1 MPSLD
6 NYLVTLGV
14 KGQNVVLAQMD
25 KIQKAGKKLSKTK
38 TAIDLAARSGKSG
51 AGAGAAGKVAS
62 EEKTEN
68 EKYKRARKQENEDEK
83 KNTSKFREA
92 VGRFGQGAQTI
103 ASSASGL
110 DPTSLIG
117 GMTSALGTS
126 LSGISVL
133 GVSLGRLPEGLA
145 SISNSMLAMAK
156 SSVDMAK
163 QSTAAYHALATRN
176 AAAEH
181 YGGNITENSPMSR
194 NERAMFIDAVSGSMG
209 KIQQPL
215 ADQIN
220 RLAGSKDTRALARA
234 AAGDWESTGTDKG
247 WMLGQVSSGFQ
258 GLPPSI
264 KQKLQAS
271 LLKNFSGEI
280 QGMSSERATVQRNA
294 ADWANMDEDQTKR
307 LYEGTTGEGGRTN
320 ANVIGIASK
329 LNTMQVGMYT
339 AGLGFAK
346 AVNETAD
353 AIASLPKKIM
363 DFKNSLDKMINDPSI
378 KSTRN
383 LAKTIP
389 VGK

>member
-6 NYLVTLGV
+6 NYLVTFGV
-14 KGQNVVLAQMD
+14 KGQDVVLAQMD
-25 KIQKAGKKLSKTK
+25 KVQKKGKQISKSKSVLDLAGKATK
-38 TAIDLAARSGKSG
+38 GGKS
-51 AGAGAAGKVAS
+51 AP
-62 EEKTEN
+62 EKAVEKESAEN
-68 EKYKRARKQENEDEK
+68 EKIKHSQKQNNEEEK
-83 KNTSKFREA
+83 KTTSKFREA

-103 ASSASGL
+103 ASSASSI
-110 DPTSLIG
+110 DPTSAIT

-145 SISNSMLAMAK
+145 SISNSMLTMAK
-156 SSVDMAK
+156 NSVDMAK
-163 QSTAAYHALATRN
+163 QATAAYHGLATRN

-181 YGGNITENSPMSR
+181 YGGKVSSGGGVLSR

-209 KIQQPL
+209 KIQKPL

-220 RLAGSKDTRALARA
+220 KLVGTKDTRSLARA

-247 WMLGQVSSGFQ
+247 WMLGQVSGGFQ

-271 LLKNFSGEI
+271 LLKYFSGEI
-280 QGMSSERATVQRNA
+280 QDMSGERATVQRNA
-294 ADWANMDEDQTKR
+294 ADWADMDEDQTKR
-307 LYEGTTGEGGRTN
+307 LYTGSTGANGRTN

-329 LNTMQVGMYT
+329 LNTMQAGLYT
-339 AGLGFAK
+339 AGITFAK

-353 AIASLPKKIM
+353 AISTLPKKIG
-363 DFKNSLDKMINDPSI
+363 DFKKSLEQIISDPSI

>member
-25 KIQKAGKKLSKTK
+25 KVQKKGKQISKSK
-38 TAIDLAARSGKSG
+38 SVIDL
-51 AGAGAAGKVAS
+51 AGKVAKGGKS
-62 EEKTEN
+62 APEKAVEKESAEN
-68 EKYKRARKQENEDEK
+68 EKIKRSQKQNNEEEK
-83 KNTSKFREA
+83 KTTSKFREA

-103 ASSASGL
+103 ASSASSI
-110 DPTSLIG
+110 DPTSAIT

-133 GVSLGRLPEGLA
+133 GISLGRLPEGLA
-145 SISNSMLAMAK
+145 SISNSMLTMAK
-156 SSVDMAK
+156 NSVDMAK
-163 QSTAAYHALATRN
+163 QATAAYHGLATRN

-181 YGGNITENSPMSR
+181 YGGKVSSGGVLSR

-209 KIQQPL
+209 KIQKPL

-220 RLAGSKDTRALARA
+220 KLVGTKDTRSLARA

-247 WMLGQVSSGFQ
+247 WMLGQISGSFQ
-258 GLPPSI
+258 GLPPSV

-280 QGMSSERATVQRNA
+280 QGMGEDQANAQRNA
-294 ADWANMDEDQTKR
+294 ADWANMDEKQTED
-307 LYEGTTGEGGRTN
+307 LYRTSITKGGRTN
-320 ANVIGIASK
+320 EDIKGIASK
-329 LNTMQVGMYT
+329 LNTMQVGMYG
-339 AGLGFAK
+339 AGLSFAK
-346 AVNETAD
+346 TVNEVAD
-353 AIASLPKKIM
+353 AIGTLPKRIK
-363 DFKNSLDKMINDPSI
+363 DFRDSLDKMINDPSI

>member
-1 MPSLD
+1 MDMPQLD
-6 NYLVTLGV
+6 NYLVSLGV
-14 KGQNVVLAQMD
+14 KGQNVVLSTMD
-25 KIQKAGKKLSKTK
+25 KIQKKGKNISKSK
-38 TAIDLAARSGKSG
+38 IAVELAAKGSRGGGKS
-51 AGAGAAGKVAS
+51 APEKATEK
-62 EEKTEN
+62 EEA
-68 EKYKRARKQENEDEK
+68 EKAKQTRKQENEDEK

-103 ASSASGL
+103 AGSAAGL
-110 DPTSLIG
+110 DPTSLIS

-133 GVSLGRLPEGLA
+133 GVSLGRIPEGLA
-145 SISNSMLAMAK
+145 AISNSMLSMAK
-156 SSVDMAK
+156 NSVDMAK
-163 QSTAAYHALATRN
+163 QSTAAYHGLATRN

-181 YGGNITENSPMSR
+181 YGGNVTENSPLSR

-209 KIQQPL
+209 KIQKPL
-215 ADQIN
+215 AEQIN
-220 RLAGSKDTRALARA
+220 KLMSTKDTRALARA

-247 WMLGQVSSGFQ
+247 WMLGQISGSFQ
-258 GLPPSI
+258 GLPPSV

-280 QGMSSERATVQRNA
+280 QGMSGERATVQRNA
-294 ADWANMDEDQTKR
+294 ADWANMEENQTKR